1 MKIDRRA
8 FLQGVGATSVV
19 GTLSGLVPGVA
30 NASTAPRGGAPEK
43 LLKREGEIKYHTCQR
58 NCADRCLLKFTVQNG
73 RMTYVEG
80 ASELKKMGTAP
91 CVKGTAYV
99 QYTYAADRILH
110 PMERA
115 GKKGEGKWRRIT
127 WDDAYKKI
135 SDKLKSII
143 KEHGA
148 DSILPYSYSGHEG
161 VIGKYGGPSRFFNAI
176 GSRKLDRKVCVFAA
190 YEGLTATTG
199 TYQGPDPY
207 DNIHTNCY
215 IAWGQNETATNVHG
229 IKFIN
234 QARDKGAKLLVVNPM
249 RTPIA
254 SQADIWLQPIPST
267 DTHLATG
274 IMKYLVEKDL
284 VDHEFIKKNTI
295 GYDELL
301 KRLDEMSYDEIEK
314 VTGVPR
320 QKMFEFA
327 KVYGESELSVI
338 RLGYGMQRNYNGA
351 RMSRAISMMH
361 AIAGQFG
368 KIGNGFIYDNTQADD
383 SLNYSKGRA
392 DHIHPNP
399 DTVGHVNMT
408 EIAKALHPT
417 NPTAYG
423 KPIKPIKA
431 VINYNGNFV
440 AVAPDSNAC
449 RRGAMRDDLFLVVH
463 DFLMTD
469 TAELADIIVPSTT
482 QFEMPDM
489 GTDYNWYHM
498 QTSEKVI
505 EPLGESKDN
514 WIFFKELGQHM
525 GVGHHP
531 EMQVDYEQILRDF
544 LDTDMPAFKNAG
556 ITYDQIIKEKFVTVW
571 EEKPYLASGKFKTPS
586 GKIELWSQKMKD
598 AGYHPVIDFGLP
610 EDEMIPEEKSLPF
623 RMISPA
629 IPQRANSAF
638 YNVKYIR
645 NFPAYMVKLNTDDA
659 KRLGI
664 KNNDRIKLKNQRGEA
679 VFTAQVSGQV
689 PVGTVMTPK
698 NNWRR
703 MNPNDPDGSTN
714 VLTTDKLTD
723 MGGCSAYHSTRV
735 DITKV

>member
-1 MKIDRRA
+1 MKINRRA
-8 FLQGVGATSVV
+8 FLQGVGASSIVSS
-19 GTLSGLVPGVA
+19 LSGLMPGI
-30 NASTAPRGGAPEK
+30 ASATEQRGGAPDK

-80 ASELKKMGTAP
+80 ASEMKKMGTSP
-91 CVKGTAYV
+91 CVKGHAYV

-115 GKKGEGKWRRIT
+115 GEKGEGKWRRIS
-127 WDDAYKKI
+127 WDEAYAKI
-135 SDKLKSII
+135 STRLKTII

-161 VIGKYGGPSRFFNAI
+161 VIGKYGGPSRFFNAV
-176 GSRKLDRKVCVFAA
+176 GARKLDRKVCVFAA
-190 YEGLTATTG
+190 YEGLKSVTG

-207 DNIHTNCY
+207 DNIYTNCY
-215 IAWGQNETATNVHG
+215 ISWGQNETATNVHG

-234 QARDKGAKLLVVNPM
+234 QARDKGAKLLVVNPI

-254 SQADIWLQPIPST
+254 SQADIWLQPKPST
-267 DTHLATG
+267 DTHLAAG
-274 IMKYLVEKDL
+274 IMKYLIENNLADIK
-284 VDHEFIKKNTI
+284 FIKANTL
-295 GYDELL
+295 GYQDLL

-314 VTGVPR
+314 VTGIPR
-320 QKMFEFA
+320 EKMFKFA
-327 KVYGESELSVI
+327 KVYGESELSVL

-351 RMSRAISMMH
+351 RMSRAIAMMH
-361 AIAGQFG
+361 AVAGQFG
-368 KIGNGFIYDNTQADD
+368 KIGNGFVYDNTQADD

-408 EIAKALHPT
+408 EIAKAIHPT

-440 AVAPDSNAC
+440 SVAPDSNAC
-449 RRGAMRDDLFLVVH
+449 RLGAMRDDLFLVVH

-482 QFEMPDM
+482 QFEFPDM
-489 GTDYNWYHM
+489 GTDYNCYHM

-514 WIFFKELGQHM
+514 WFFFKELAAHM
-525 GVGHHP
+525 GLDHHP
-531 EMQVDYEQILRDF
+531 ELRVDYEQILRDF
-544 LDTDMPAFKNAG
+544 LDTDEPAFRHNN
-556 ITYDQIIKEKFVTVW
+556 ITYEQIIKEKFVTVYDQR
-571 EEKPYLASGKFKTPS
+571 PYFGDGKYKTDS
-586 GKIELWSQKMKD
+586 GKIEFHSQMMKD

-610 EDEMIPEEKSLPF
+610 EDEMTPEERNLPF
-623 RMISPA
+623 RMLSPA

-645 NFPAYMVKLNTDDA
+645 NFPAYFAKVNTEDA
-659 KRLGI
+659 KELGI
-664 KNNDRIKLKNQRGEA
+664 NNNDRVRLSNHRGEA
-679 VFTAQVSGQV
+679 FFIAQVSSQV
-689 PVGTVMTPK
+689 GRGTVMAPK

-703 MNPNDPDGSTN
+703 MDPQGKASCTN
-714 VLTTDKLTD
+714 NLTTDKLTD
-723 MGGCSAYHSTRV
+723 MGGCSAYHSTNV
-735 DITKV
+735 ALEKA